1 MARDQRVSDDDLL
14 GKKRRVRVKGIVMLM
29 VVADSCSCNGTES
42 AAAGGEYPDEI
53 DFTTK
58 A

>member
-1 MARDQRVSDDDLL
+1 
-14 GKKRRVRVKGIVMLM
+14 MLM
-29 VVADSCSCNGTES
+29 VFVADSCSCNGTES

>member
-1 MARDQRVSDDDLL
+1 M
-14 GKKRRVRVKGIVMLM
+14 VMLT
-29 VVADSCSCNGTES
+29 VKKTDSCSCNGTES
-42 AAAGGEYPDEI
+42 AAGGEYPDEI

>member
-1 MARDQRVSDDDLL
+1 M
-14 GKKRRVRVKGIVMLM
+14 M
-29 VVADSCSCNGTES
+29 VCVCEIDSCSCNGTES
-42 AAAGGEYPDEI
+42 GASGQSYPDEI